1 MFIAIGISRCGDLDD
16 KTVPL
21 WYYWC
26 DKSEVEEI
34 TPVFLYSME
43 VGAHIINFAA
53 LAEITRED
61 NSFRLAEVLEAHLA
75 GYSNPRV
82 QPLSLQLQQRMKI
95 CDVFWWRLQDIGT
108 LQTDLLRHWPYSSTL
123 PSQQMRSELRQVVSL
138 VTSLCTSFLT
148 SS

>member
-1 MFIAIGISRCGDLDD
+1 
-16 KTVPL
+16 
-21 WYYWC
+21 
-26 DKSEVEEI
+26 
-34 TPVFLYSME
+34 ME

-95 CDVFWWRLQDIGT
+95 CDVF
-108 LQTDLLRHWPYSSTL
+108 
-123 PSQQMRSELRQVVSL
+123 
-138 VTSLCTSFLT
+138 
-148 SS
+148 